1 MTKIT
6 ISVKIETHIQI
17 NLKSLLA
24 TIHDDINFCA

>member
-6 ISVKIETHIQI
+6 IGVKIETHIQI

-24 TIHDDINFCA
+24 TNYFTKVLR